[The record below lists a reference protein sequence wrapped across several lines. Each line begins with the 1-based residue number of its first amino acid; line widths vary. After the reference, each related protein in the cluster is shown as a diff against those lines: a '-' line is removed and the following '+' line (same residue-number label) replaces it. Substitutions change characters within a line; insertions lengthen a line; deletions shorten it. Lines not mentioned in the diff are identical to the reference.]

1 MKRVASS
8 FGAASSADLDL
19 AKELAPVPKGQSPS
33 ATLADEYR
41 YVGTYTASELDLA
54 KVMPGKPTAAMLD
67 MVQNGPARG
76 PAIPADWKAFKA
88 GAPVQVPAML
98 DALDDIFA
106 DDGNTR
112 KTIADLKM
120 RHTAA
125 QNAVEEAMRLPEE
138 PDWKQLARIGAAY
151 PEFLGEVKKVY
162 EAEKATVRPADS
174 ALISQRE
181 GDYKAEHADAVSLQ
195 KEFWQAQDDVMEAVA
210 KSMIEIGEA
219 EELFDRVERDEVVR
233 VDEVLLRRPHAM
245 QTIDA
250 EISEFE
256 FDEES
261 KAKLVDVDLKPL
273 EGFFS
278 VLMKAVQAKARPSS
292 HI

>member
-1 MKRVASS
+1 MIVDRQRA
-8 FGAASSADLDL
+8 
-19 AKELAPVPKGQSPS
+19 
-33 ATLADEYR
+33 Y
-41 YVGTYTASELDLA
+41 
-54 KVMPGKPTAAMLD
+54 MGKPIHNAFYGKFRESVFREPRAACGAIVGCIGHFNPANPVHVRIRNYLGEENFNFL
-67 MVQNGPARG
+67 QNN
-76 PAIPADWKAFKA
+76 
-88 GAPVQVPAML
+88 
-98 DALDDIFA
+98 DIFA

-292 HI
+292 NI